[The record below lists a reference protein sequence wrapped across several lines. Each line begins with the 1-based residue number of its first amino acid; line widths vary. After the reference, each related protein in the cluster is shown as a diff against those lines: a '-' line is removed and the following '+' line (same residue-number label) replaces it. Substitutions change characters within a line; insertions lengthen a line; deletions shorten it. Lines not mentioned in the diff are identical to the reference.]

1 MSELL
6 LCISWPPFKVIYR
19 KSSIKLPFSVILLQ
33 IVMVSPGTHH
43 NYHKSL
49 IMIVTLHVDWS
60 DMVYSCTAQ
69 IIFSCMTSNFIWL
82 SFSSL
87 HSTSL
92 WKIDTIIFAKIIWII
107 WVSVSTV
114 SFTFHQTLEQQL
126 PQGRYPQ
133 VSFVSCEYSRLSLT
147 DTSTRWT
154 PRWNRYL
161 ELVPA
166 FLYSL
171 NLTLNKV
178 DIALRPTLSRRPK
191 GIHLREGW
199 LYCSLGWSY
208 NRMVTFWNLVI

>member
-1 MSELL
+1 MFTDP
-6 LCISWPPFKVIYR
+6 IWFI
-19 KSSIKLPFSVILLQ
+19 
-33 IVMVSPGTHH
+33 
-43 NYHKSL
+43 
-49 IMIVTLHVDWS
+49 HVLE
-60 DMVYSCTAQ
+60 VQ
-69 IIFSCMTSNFIWL
+69 IIFSCMSSNFMLL

-87 HSTSL
+87 HSTSF

-107 WVSVSTV
+107 WIFVSTV
-114 SFTFHQTLEQQL
+114 SFTFHQTLVQQL

-178 DIALRPTLSRRPK
+178 DIALRRTLSRRPK

-199 LYCSLGWSY
+199 LCFPLGDLITEWWHFEILWF
-208 NRMVTFWNLVI
+208 REA